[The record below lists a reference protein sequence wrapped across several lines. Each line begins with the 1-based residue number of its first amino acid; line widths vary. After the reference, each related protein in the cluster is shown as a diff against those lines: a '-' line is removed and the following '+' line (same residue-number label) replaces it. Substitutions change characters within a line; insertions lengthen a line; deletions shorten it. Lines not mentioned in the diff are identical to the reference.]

1 MVEVSHL
8 LAVGLAVG
16 AALSSA
22 SSNLCVRQGTD
33 SGTTEDAIFVVS
45 IVNVAVLLPVVI
57 VRYYPNY
64 GLTRLSL
71 VSFAIAGI
79 LGTLIGRA
87 LNFISIAKIG
97 ASRTAPIL
105 ASWALISTVLGVV
118 FLDETLSAVHGVGI
132 VLVVVGVAVIAW
144 LTSNDNPEGLSRR
157 ELLVGLLIP
166 FGAAVAVGWEPIFA
180 NVGFDEGTPPLV
192 GLAVKSIAAAL
203 GFGLYLWWDDD
214 LPDQSMLR
222 GTNARW
228 FVLAGLLNT
237 VFLLGYYVALSIAP
251 VNVVSPIIVTNTLFV
266 VVLAA
271 LFMPE
276 RLERVTW
283 GLFTAAAVVVAGVLL
298 ITAFG

>member
-1 MVEVSHL
+1 MAEASHL
-8 LAVGLAVG
+8 VAVGLAVG
-16 AALSSA
+16 AALASA

-45 IVNVAVLLPVVI
+45 IVNVAVLLPVVAL
-57 VRYYPNY
+57 RYYPTY

-71 VSFAIAGI
+71 VSFAVAGI

-87 LNFISIAKIG
+87 LNFVSIDKIG
-97 ASRTAPIL
+97 ASRTAPIV

-132 VLVVVGVAVIAW
+132 VLVVGGVAVIAW
-144 LTSNDNPEGLSRR
+144 LTSNDNPEDLPRR
-157 ELLVGLLIP
+157 ELLVGILVP
-166 FGAAVAVGWEPIFA
+166 FGAAVAIGWEPIFA

-192 GLAVKSIAAAL
+192 GLAVKSVAAAL
-203 GFGLYLWWDDD
+203 GFGLYLWWDDN
-214 LPDQSMLR
+214 LPDRSVLR

-237 VFLLGYYVALSIAP
+237 AFLLGYYVALSIAP

-271 LFMPE
+271 LFMPQ

>member
-1 MVEVSHL
+1 MVAASHL
-8 LAVGLAVG
+8 LAVGLALG

-22 SSNLCVRQGTD
+22 SSNLCVRRGTD

-45 IVNVAVLLPVVI
+45 IVNVVVLLPVVAI
-57 VRYYPNY
+57 RYYPTY
-64 GLTRLSL
+64 GLTRVSL
-71 VSFAIAGI
+71 ASFAVAGI

-87 LNFISIAKIG
+87 LNFVSIEKIG
-97 ASRTAPIL
+97 ASRTAPIV
-105 ASWALISTVLGVV
+105 ASWALISTILGVV

-132 VLVVVGVAVIAW
+132 LLVVGGVAVIAW
-144 LTSNDNPEGLSRR
+144 LTSNDNPEDLPRR
-157 ELLVGLLIP
+157 ELLVGILIP

-192 GLAVKSIAAAL
+192 GLAVKSVAAAL

-214 LPDQSMLR
+214 LPGRSVLR

-237 VFLLGYYVALSIAP
+237 AFLLGYYVALSIAP
-251 VNVVSPIIVTNTLFV
+251 VNVVSPIVVTNTLFV

-271 LFMPE
+271 LFMPQ

-283 GLFTAAAVVVAGVLL
+283 GLFAAAAVVVSGVLL

>member
-45 IVNVAVLLPVVI
+45 IVNVAVLLPVVV

-118 FLDETLSAVHGVGI
+118 FLDETLTAVHGVGI

-144 LTSNDNPEGLSRR
+144 LTSNDNPEDLPRR

-192 GLAVKSIAAAL
+192 GLAVKSVAAAL

-214 LPDQSMLR
+214 LPDRSMLR

-237 VFLLGYYVALSIAP
+237 VFLLGYYIALSIAP

>member
-1 MVEVSHL
+1 MVEISHL
-8 LAVGLAVG
+8 LAVGLAIG
-16 AALSSA
+16 AAVSSA
-22 SSNLCVRQGTD
+22 TSNLSVRQGTD
-33 SGTTEDAIFVVS
+33 SGRTKDAIFVVS
-45 IVNVAVLLPVVI
+45 IVNVLVLLPI
-57 VRYYPNY
+57 VAVRFYPEY

-87 LNFISIAKIG
+87 LNFASIDKIG

-105 ASWALISTVLGVV
+105 ASWALISTVLGVI
-118 FLDETLSAVHGVGI
+118 FLGETLTAIHGVGI
-132 VLVVVGVAVIAW
+132 FLVVGGVAVIAW
-144 LTSNDNPEGLSRR
+144 KTSNDNPEDLPRP
-157 ELLVGLLIP
+157 ELLIGLLIP

-203 GFGLYLWWDDD
+203 GFALYLWWDDD
-214 LPDQSMLR
+214 LPDRSVVR

-228 FVLAGLLNT
+228 FVFAGLTNT
-237 VFLLGYYVALSIAP
+237 LFLLGYYVALSIAP
-251 VNVVSPIIVTNTLFV
+251 VNIVSPIVVTNTLFV

-283 GLFTAAAVVVAGVLL
+283 QIMAAALVVVAGVLL